1 MGEEWPGGSGSFQ
14 TTLFANSAGASDA
27 SATPDPFGPRNRVQ
41 SAASNATIRM
51 IATLIASVQ
60 RCGLARSQSFA
71 TGSPGARRHSPLSH
85 FGKLFEHQGP
95 REQDWYPPGSA

>member
-27 SATPDPFGPRNRVQ
+27 SATPDPFGPRNRGQ

-51 IATLIASVQ
+51 IAPLIAS
-60 RCGLARSQSFA
+60 
-71 TGSPGARRHSPLSH
+71 ARRRGLPRSLASRYPDVITLAIHVP
-85 FGKLFEHQGP
+85 GKHVITTIARIKSLIYF
-95 REQDWYPPGSA
+95 SARA